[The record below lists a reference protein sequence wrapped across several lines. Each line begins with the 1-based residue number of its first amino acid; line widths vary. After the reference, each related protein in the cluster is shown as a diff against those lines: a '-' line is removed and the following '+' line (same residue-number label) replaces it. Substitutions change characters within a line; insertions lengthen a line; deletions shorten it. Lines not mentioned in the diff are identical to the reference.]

1 MPEIKKDASSQAP
14 GTERPFEAYKSPVS
28 VTWCPG
34 CGDFSVLHAIYKS
47 MARLNLDPKD
57 TVIASGIG
65 CSGRLP
71 IFVNAYGFHGVHGRV
86 LPLATG
92 IKLASPSLTVMAVGG
107 DGDGLAIG
115 GGHFPHAARRNVDIT
130 YLMLDNATYGLTKGQ
145 ASPTTGPESSSKSL
159 LYGTTEDNLNPI
171 GLALAY
177 NASFVARAFSG
188 NLNLMIDLIMR
199 AVRHRGFSFIHVIS
213 PCVVFNNTYPFYT
226 SHVVPVPPEH
236 DVTDK
241 SKAIDLW
248 QTPGKIYIGAF
259 YEREEKQSYAQR
271 WETIKAK
278 AQASG
283 PGSMEALFS
292 KYV

>member
-1 MPEIKKDASSQAP
+1 MPEIKKPLPATSAEP
-14 GTERPFEAYKSPVS
+14 RPFESYKSNVN

-34 CGDFSVLHAIYKS
+34 CGDFSVLHAMYKAMS
-47 MARLNLDPKD
+47 RLNLDPKD
-57 TVIASGIG
+57 VAVASGIG

-71 IFVNAYGFHGVHGRV
+71 IFVRSYGFHGVHGRV

-92 IKLASPSLTVMAVGG
+92 IKLASPQLTVLAVGG

-130 YLMLDNATYGLTKGQ
+130 YLMLDNSTYGLTKGQ
-145 ASPTTGPESSSKSL
+145 ASPTTGPESSSRSL
-159 LYGTTEDNLNPI
+159 MYGTTEDNLNPI

-188 NLNLMIDLIMR
+188 NMNLMIDLIIR
-199 AVRHRGFSFIHVIS
+199 GIQHKGFSFIHVIS
-213 PCVVFNNTYPFYT
+213 PCVVFNNTYPYYT
-226 SHVVPVPPEH
+226 SRVIPISADHNVR
-236 DVTDK
+236 DK

-259 YEREEKQSYAQR
+259 YEQEQKESYAQR
-271 WETIKAK
+271 WEIIKAK

-283 PGSMEALFS
+283 PGSMDALFS
-292 KYV
+292 KFI